1 MAKSSIEKAV
11 HELSRLE
18 KLASACSAKEKLY
31 FERFLKGNYDLARAA
46 PIDLDRAAA
55 VVNEFYADLAAGP
68 VPGWEEKAVA
78 IKGRAY
84 IIING
89 GANLDYEEFHQWEF
103 AKTSPLVRV
112 GFICEGVLL
121 YPHFHGPYIPR
132 FVITDGKHFDTRIYF
147 DDEANSF
154 VSTTPCY
161 HNSSSKYLRI
171 QYQEHEPTR
180 NTVIRIMP
188 TSHAELLLMPRKK
201 D

>member
-1 MAKSSIEKAV
+1 MTDKIRKAAR
-11 HELSRLE
+11 ELAELE

-103 AKTSPLVRV
+103 AKTSSLARV
-112 GFICEGVLL
+112 GFTCEGLLL
-121 YPHFHGPYIPR
+121 YPHFDEPRTPR
-132 FVITDGKHFDTRIYF
+132 FVITDGKNFDTRIYF
-147 DDEANSF
+147 YDEANSL
-154 VSTTPCY
+154 VSTTQCY
-161 HNSSSKYLRI
+161 LNSSSKYLRI

-188 TSHAELLLMPRKK
+188 TSQAEVLLLPSKK